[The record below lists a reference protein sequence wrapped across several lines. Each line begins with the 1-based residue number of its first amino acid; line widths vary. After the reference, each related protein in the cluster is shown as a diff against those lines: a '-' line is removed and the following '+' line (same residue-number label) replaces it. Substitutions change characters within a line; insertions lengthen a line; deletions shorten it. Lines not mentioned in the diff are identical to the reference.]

1 MRRVQPFPTQQ
12 DTDLAGGPGRVGLA
26 QDPQFVPDRELPP
39 TRTLQPLRHLGVRP
53 TRAVR
58 HNRQILPIDG
68 AVLRHHGPSSFST
81 LVTNSSFAG
90 VSPTIGREGVSFVRI
105 WTSRPRSISPACPLR
120 SSDSDRRRVV
130 VTNLWL

>member
-90 VSPTIGREGVSFVRI
+90 VSPTIGREGLADYLSIVARMIFFDMRVHCRDESVSR
-105 WTSRPRSISPACPLR
+105 
-120 SSDSDRRRVV
+120 
-130 VTNLWL
+130 N